1 MRKLTHISSFYSSG
15 SGTVAQFVRGIPLMS
30 FLVSILLAF
39 EFEMMMSCS
48 LIGYPSIENEN
59 NKGGSLHSI
68 IYNGGEECA

>member
-1 MRKLTHISSFYSSG
+1 
-15 SGTVAQFVRGIPLMS
+15 MS